1 MNLGI
6 HVCNR
11 HERGKVFHFAV
22 TSRFIDRDD
31 SDAEG
36 RGNVTC
42 ICHMSHAY
50 VHVASPAFEHL

>member
-42 ICHMSHAY
+42 HMHMCM
-50 VHVASPAFEHL
+50 